1 MKDKV
6 NYFKAQIPALSINE
20 GYARM
25 LCAVFVS
32 QLDPTVEELADIKT
46 AVSEAVTNCIVHAYK
61 GMQDYTKKVIY
72 IEASYNMQNI
82 LKITIKDKGCGIEN
96 ISKAMEPLYTTDPQS
111 ERTGMGFCIMES
123 FMDKLKVTSKPGV
136 GTKIVMY
143 KKISGAPKQSY
154 VR

>member
-1 MKDKV
+1 MKDIV
-6 NYFKAQIPALSINE
+6 NSFKAEIPALSINE

-61 GMQDYTKKVIY
+61 GQKDRSKKIIY
-72 IEASYNMQNI
+72 IQAQYNNKQEV
-82 LKITIKDKGCGIEN
+82 KITIKDKGCGIEN
-96 ISKAMEPLYTTDPQS
+96 ISRAMQPLYTTDPQS

-123 FMDKLKVTSKPGV
+123 FMDKLKVTSKVGA

-143 KKISGAPKQSY
+143 KKIKNQEN
-154 VR
+154 VQ